1 MNVTDAHYQKAVG
14 EVVNEL
20 VGISN
25 LYPGQYELLDALMR
39 DQNIFYTS
47 STNSG
52 KTLPGVIF
60 PEILKKLNN
69 LGYNFPR
76 HPKVL
81 FLTALNSIKLSLLSN
96 VKSLGI
102 LCGSVT
108 CDNVKDIMASEATVF
123 FISPEVIKI
132 PEVTTALLRHRSEF
146 VLKVVDEAHLG
157 KIKSLL

>member
-69 LGYNFPR
+69 LGYNFPK
-76 HPKVL
+76 HPQSIVSNCFKQYKTFSSL
-81 FLTALNSIKLSLLSN
+81 QCEKFGNSLWVSYL
-96 VKSLGI
+96 
-102 LCGSVT
+102 
-108 CDNVKDIMASEATVF
+108 
-123 FISPEVIKI
+123 
-132 PEVTTALLRHRSEF
+132 
-146 VLKVVDEAHLG
+146 
-157 KIKSLL
+157 